1 MRSEQQRADMKT
13 GSKRGF
19 IPLQEEYLSSIMDFR
34 AAVNHNRNING
45 QTQIPSSS
53 SSSSALTEGGNRTE
67 YFRKRSSSGFSQG
80 PGKRIFSASYFSIE
94 SMLLLVC
101 LTASLLLLPLILPPL
116 PPPPFMLLLV
126 PICIFGLLMVLA
138 FMPYSNV
145 RGDHVANTTTTNTSY
160 TCL

>member
-1 MRSEQQRADMKT
+1 MMTSEQQRADMKM

-19 IPLQEEYLSSIMDFR
+19 LPLREEYLSSIMDFR
-34 AAVNHNRNING
+34 AAVNHNRNNINSG
-45 QTQIPSSS
+45 QTPMP
-53 SSSSALTEGGNRTE
+53 SSSALTEGGRGGGKKTE
-67 YFRKRSSSGFSQG
+67 YFRNRSNSFSQG

-101 LTASLLLLPLILPPL
+101 LTASLLLLPLVLPPL

-138 FMPYSNV
+138 FMPSSNV
-145 RGDHVANTTTTNTSY
+145 RGDHVATATTY